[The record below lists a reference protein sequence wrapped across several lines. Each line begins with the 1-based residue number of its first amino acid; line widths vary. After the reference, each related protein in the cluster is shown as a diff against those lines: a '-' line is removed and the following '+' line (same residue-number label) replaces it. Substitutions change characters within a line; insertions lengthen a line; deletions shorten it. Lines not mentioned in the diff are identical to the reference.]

1 MSTVYVVGLGPGAE
15 EQMTV
20 CAQKVLEHCP
30 VLIGYNVYIDL
41 VKEQFPDK
49 IFLSTPMRK
58 EPERC
63 RMAFEE
69 AEKGQDVAMIC
80 SGDAGV
86 YGMAG
91 LIFEIGKEYPSIQIE
106 VVPGI
111 TAASGGAA
119 VLGAPLMHDFAVISL
134 SDLLT
139 PWETIEKR
147 LHAAGMAD
155 FVICLY
161 NPSSK
166 KRADMWE
173 ISAVM

>member
-91 LIFEIGKEYPSIQIE
+91 LIFEIGKEYPEIR
-106 VVPGI
+106 
-111 TAASGGAA
+111 
-119 VLGAPLMHDFAVISL
+119 
-134 SDLLT
+134 SDQL
-139 PWETIEKR
+139 K
-147 LHAAGMAD
+147 
-155 FVICLY
+155 
-161 NPSSK
+161 
-166 KRADMWE
+166 
-173 ISAVM
+173 